1 MKGQSAIEYLMT
13 YGWMLLVVAIVGG
26 AIFSTVNGRC
36 IEDTSGFTG
45 SDISVEDIGLRNDD
59 NVVIQLRNTASDHV
73 IIEGYDIQFEQINA
87 DTGAVL
93 SGPGTEEIPVGG
105 TEVFEIDYF
114 GSTEPAEGCN
124 EFSIEIEYNISGGI
138 PNQVESGE
146 ASIQAQIP

>member
-45 SDISVEDIGLRNDD
+45 SDISVEDIGLRNDN
-59 NVVIQLRNTASDHV
+59 NVVIQLRNTASDPV

-105 TEVFEIDYF
+105 TETFEIDYF
-114 GSTEPAEGCN
+114 GSTEPSEGCN
-124 EFSIEIEYNISGGI
+124 EFSIEIEYNITDGI
-138 PNQVESGE
+138 SNQIESGE